1 MIPGRVRVAAVAA
14 APRIELHPATPWS
27 LRLFDRVPLAPLWVG
42 AGIGLAVFALYLV
55 YTGLFCQKIGQL
67 DGLISSG
74 SSWAWGAELI
84 QDLFIGFALAVSAAS
99 IRGARLDFDE
109 LLPQL
114 DTSGRDREQ
123 LARELF
129 TYQRAPLAAV
139 GLVVGVCV
147 ALLTV
152 TERSMWSDGRM
163 PAWPHPSVLWLVGR
177 NAVNWWV
184 ASRAMALELTLG
196 RNFSRLGD
204 RLASVDLLDPTSLV
218 PFGRRALRNVL
229 LWMLLAAFLS
239 LTYLGE
245 GWASDL
251 MPLALVSLAGFAL
264 AAFQLPLVGAHR
276 RICELKTAE
285 LARIRGA
292 IREERE
298 ETFAR
303 SAAQQPAAGR
313 LADLVSYEA
322 RIAAVAE
329 WPIDASTLLRL
340 GLYLAIGLG
349 SWVGAA
355 VVERLLETALG

>member
-1 MIPGRVRVAAVAA
+1 
-14 APRIELHPATPWS
+14 
-27 LRLFDRVPLAPLWVG
+27 
-42 AGIGLAVFALYLV
+42 
-55 YTGLFCQKIGQL
+55 
-67 DGLISSG
+67 
-74 SSWAWGAELI
+74 
-84 QDLFIGFALAVSAAS
+84 
-99 IRGARLDFDE
+99 
-109 LLPQL
+109 
-114 DTSGRDREQ
+114 
-123 LARELF
+123 
-129 TYQRAPLAAV
+129 
-139 GLVVGVCV
+139 
-147 ALLTV
+147 
-152 TERSMWSDGRM
+152 MWSSGRM
-163 PAWPHPSVLWLVGR
+163 PAWHHPSVLWLVGR

-184 ASRAMALELTLG
+184 ASRAMALELMLG

-204 RLASVDLLDPTSLV
+204 RLASVDLLDRAPLV

-276 RICELKTAE
+276 RIRELKMAE

-292 IREERE
+292 IHEARE

-303 SAAQQPAAGR
+303 SAAEQPSGGR
-313 LADLVSYEA
+313 LTDLVNYEA

-340 GLYLAIGLG
+340 GFYLAIGLG